1 MNWVEDEMKT
11 INLGDESLNNRLKS
25 LLNALSQSPLE
36 SIPVAC
42 GGWAETKAAY
52 RFFDN
57 KNVTAEKVL
66 SPHIASSL
74 ERIKQHAIVLLIQD
88 TTTLNFGG
96 QLHRNDTG
104 PLNHEN
110 SRGILLHPTIAVTP
124 ERLCLGILDTFHWAR
139 DKLHQW
145 KAGEKNR
152 ENHKIPI
159 KNKESYQWLES
170 YRKAQAIAKQV
181 PETLIISVADREGDL
196 YDIYHEANIAA
207 EENKAYWLI
216 RAKTNRRL
224 LDKHDNL
231 REEKLIETV
240 KNNSPIGYIEFEIP
254 ARNNQKQRQIKQ
266 AIYVGKVRL
275 NPPDRKRKRS
285 RYQIIETNVV
295 IASEI
300 NVPKNETAQEWVL
313 LTNVSINNPQQA
325 YDMVKWY
332 LCRWQIEVYF
342 RVLKSGCKI
351 EKLQLE
357 TKERFDACLTI
368 YMIIAWRIIYLTL
381 LARECPDI
389 PCNIV
394 FTEEE
399 WKIIY
404 IMTYKKK
411 PPKKLLSLSEMIN
424 RIAQF
429 GGYLNRKND
438 IEPGPTALW
447 IGLQRMRDF
456 ILASQSLSCVW
467 KETYG

>member
-1 MNWVEDEMKT
+1 M
-11 INLGDESLNNRLKS
+11 
-25 LLNALSQSPLE
+25 
-36 SIPVAC
+36 
-42 GGWAETKAAY
+42 
-52 RFFDN
+52 
-57 KNVTAEKVL
+57 